1 MWCRLE
7 EMDWCGVVGCDWNGV
22 VGGGQIVSLLR
33 SLSKALAQA
42 AVAGKGRHRV
52 ERMEA
57 LW

>member
-7 EMDWCGVVGCDWNGV
+7 EMDWCGV

-42 AVAGKGRHRV
+42 AVAGKGRRRV